1 MRWSSEP
8 SGRFFVIAPLLLIH
22 PHNSHEDESQGCLCD
37 SFREVGIEDE
47 PVDDDELVQILGET
61 EKSQEEFSIGGAR
74 LSILSSLVWDF
85 LDSGS
90 LSLQ

>member
-1 MRWSSEP
+1 M
-8 SGRFFVIAPLLLIH
+8 VIRTQRAVLRDRTSVTNSP
-22 PHNSHEDESQGCLCD
+22 PHNPHEDESQGCLCD